1 MKKNLIMLGL
11 ALFLSVS
18 GSTYA
23 QSSEELTQALDNFA
37 MQIDQII
44 QEENQLPTTETSLE
58 NLVDQTESVR
68 VAQPET
74 LQQSGLDSINH
85 YINKFNINH
94 CEVNGQQ
101 VPCEELLAQTADM
114 VRSLPFIG
122 TLEQHFGSLV
132 SVMLWV
138 LAISAVVA
146 FIGFIFWIVMLI
158 DAIKHQKDNKAVW
171 ILVIVFGSV
180 LGALIYFFVEKIE
193 RNKKK

>member
-1 MKKNLIMLGL
+1 MLAL

-180 LGALIYFFVEKIE
+180 LGALIYFFVEKVE

>member
-1 MKKNLIMLGL
+1 MLAL

-18 GSTYA
+18 GWTHA

>member
-1 MKKNLIMLGL
+1 MLAL

-101 VPCEELLAQTADM
+101 VPCEELLAQTAGM

>member
-1 MKKNLIMLGL
+1 MLAL

-171 ILVIVFGSV
+171 ILVIVFGSI

>member
-1 MKKNLIMLGL
+1 MLAL

-18 GSTYA
+18 GATYS

>member
-1 MKKNLIMLGL
+1 MLAL

-101 VPCEELLAQTADM
+101 VPCKELLAQTADM

>member
-1 MKKNLIMLGL
+1 MLGL

-18 GSTYA
+18 GWTHA

>member
-1 MKKNLIMLGL
+1 MLAL